1 MADKNVLA
9 GLALSYKG
17 KPAEGEPEAGR
28 TYAVQ
33 PVAGGPREKAK
44 GPDVVADLQGAF
56 PKAHFLWLSKPVK
69 AAAGG
74 KGDGGDGKVAGK
86 GGK

>member
-17 KPAEGEPEAGR
+17 KPADGEPAAGR

-33 PVAGGPREKAK
+33 PVAGGPREAAK
-44 GPDVVADLQGAF
+44 GPDVVADLKGAF

-69 AAAGG
+69 AKAKQPA
-74 KGDGGDGKVAGK
+74 GDGEGK
-86 GGK
+86 